1 MRAVPV
7 SLSAPRRCI
16 RLSPDGK
23 PEHRTLENRT
33 ATRNHE
39 LARLGSESNPTCIG
53 SQRIKV
59 AHWSGSDIRGP
70 RLSSAG
76 RGQCP
81 LAWPSICE
89 GCNTCAI
96 FVLCMAARSATM
108 AATTTIRLPPKLR
121 ARLGSL
127 AKQTGRSAHSLIVE
141 AVERHTS
148 YEEQMRSLVKEALAA
163 DSEIDKTGE
172 VYRAEDVHAWM
183 KRLATDESA
192 PRPKPW
198 RR

>member
-1 MRAVPV
+1 
-7 SLSAPRRCI
+7 
-16 RLSPDGK
+16 
-23 PEHRTLENRT
+23 
-33 ATRNHE
+33 
-39 LARLGSESNPTCIG
+39 
-53 SQRIKV
+53 
-59 AHWSGSDIRGP
+59 
-70 RLSSAG
+70 
-76 RGQCP
+76 
-81 LAWPSICE
+81 
-89 GCNTCAI
+89 
-96 FVLCMAARSATM
+96 M

-121 ARLGSL
+121 SRLGSL

-141 AVERHTS
+141 AVERHTN

-183 KRLATDESA
+183 KRLATGESA